1 MCGVVGPEEED
12 EEERRKSSRRCFH
25 FGKIQLELRLQRPRG
40 SDLLNF

>member
-25 FGKIQLELRLQRPRG
+25 FGKIQLELQLQRPRE
-40 SDLLNF
+40 SHLLNF